1 SGLMGPNGSGAQP
14 RERTRTLT
22 VAVEGGNGAVKLGS
36 AEEWRLLVT
45 LGDRPLARLR
55 LPDPG
60 AGTGEAFFEAAVVAA
75 CDDQRRR
82 VLLTESLRGRIGGGT
97 DYRHRSVSVV
107 VCTRDRLDTLAT
119 LLDALSL

>member
-1 SGLMGPNGSGAQP
+1 MGPNGSGAQP
-14 RERTRTLT
+14 QERTRTLT
-22 VAVEGGNGAVKLGS
+22 VALEGGNGSVQFGS

-60 AGTGEAFFEAAVVAA
+60 PGAGEAFFEAAVVAA

-82 VLLTESLRGRIGGGT
+82 VLLAESLRRRIGGGPPPPPPPP
-97 DYRHRSVSVV
+97 RAGGRPP
-107 VCTRDRLDTLAT
+107 DRA
-119 LLDALSL
+119 